1 MTMDQRASPEADH
14 VAQVRALLET
24 AAKGVE
30 RLESAAT
37 LAFCRLAALKGL
49 QARLEE
55 LAGSGLPDAAEAA
68 AIDAATVCREAKAL
82 IRSVRAR
89 RQAAAIDRAVPRAAV
104 GSRRGYARRDAEGE
118 PGKVDPTGE
127 EGGMPQT
134 SATEPP
140 GLRCRLCGG
149 CRFRKRNTR
158 PLPGECVRCYWV
170 CLGCGRVRTT
180 VEVTPDRVRH
190 AGTVP
195 ARPR

>member
-1 MTMDQRASPEADH
+1 MTMDQRANPEADR
-14 VAQVRALLET
+14 VAQARALLEV

-55 LAGSGLPDAAEAA
+55 LAGSNLPDAAEAA

-82 IRSVRAR
+82 IRSVHRGKKPAAGNQPVRRAG
-89 RQAAAIDRAVPRAAV
+89 V
-104 GSRRGYARRDAEGE
+104 GSRRRYIQRDATGE
-118 PGKVDPTGE
+118 PGGIDPTGE
-127 EGGMPQT
+127 EGGLTQT

-140 GLRCRLCGG
+140 GLRCRRCCGG
-149 CRFRKRNTR
+149 RFRMRNTR
-158 PLPGECVRCYWV
+158 PLPGNCVRRYRV
-170 CLGCGRVRTT
+170 CLGCGQILTT
-180 VEVTPDRVRH
+180 VEVTPDRVRS

-195 ARPR
+195 TRPL

>member
-1 MTMDQRASPEADH
+1 MDQRANPEADH
-14 VAQVRALLET
+14 IAQARALLET

-82 IRSVRAR
+82 ICSVHAR
-89 RQAAAIDRAVPRAAV
+89 RKAAAGNRAAPRAGV
-104 GSRRGYARRDAEGE
+104 GSRRGYARLGAEGE
-118 PGKVDPTGE
+118 PGRVDPTGK
-127 EGGMPQT
+127 EGGMTQP

-140 GLRCRLCGG
+140 GLRCRRCGG
-149 CRFRKRNTR
+149 SRFRKRNIR
-158 PLPGECVRCYWV
+158 PLPGDCFRCYRV
-170 CLGCGRVRTT
+170 CLGCGGVLPT
-180 VEVTPDRVRH
+180 VEVTPDRIRPT
-190 AGTVP
+190 GTFP
-195 ARPR
+195 ARPW